1 MERINKY
8 NASLV
13 DVIENDAAILIEKSQ
28 TLYLYLIF
36 DTFFQDHN
44 FIILLPNRLI
54 LCSIISLGI
63 KINSS
68 LNIKSLGTKITVVL
82 GSFWV

>member
-13 DVIENDAAILIEKSQ
+13 DVIKNDAAIIIEKSQ

-36 DTFFQDHN
+36 DTH
-44 FIILLPNRLI
+44 
-54 LCSIISLGI
+54 
-63 KINSS
+63 
-68 LNIKSLGTKITVVL
+68 T
-82 GSFWV
+82 